1 MILMLRLDK
10 KEHLVIDHHQ
20 RVGQLGR
27 SRQRILISRKGQEK
41 VTPVMLQKTIK
52 VKLQA
57 TEAIGL
63 ISSPSPNGN
72 QEIEVISCVATT
84 QNLGVVLSARR
95 KIVGLE
101 HLGTLLVSRSVK
113 GQHEVS
119 LALSIQ
125 AVAGIA

>member
-10 KEHLVIDHHQ
+10 KEHLVVDHHQ
-20 RVGQLGR
+20 RVRQLGR
-27 SRQRILISRKGQEK
+27 SRQRILVSRKGQEK
-41 VTPVMLQKTIK
+41 VTLVMLQKTFK

-57 TEAIGL
+57 TQAIGL

-72 QEIEVISCVATT
+72 QEIEAISCVATT

>member
-1 MILMLRLDK
+1 MLRLDK
-10 KEHLVIDHHQ
+10 KEHLVVHHHQ

-72 QEIEVISCVATT
+72 QEIEAISCVATT

-113 GQHEVS
+113 GQLEVS
-119 LALSIQ
+119 LAPSR
-125 AVAGIA
+125 

>member
-41 VTPVMLQKTIK
+41 VTLIMLQKTFK

-57 TEAIGL
+57 TQAIGL

-72 QEIEVISCVATT
+72 QEIEAISCVATT

-113 GQHEVS
+113 GQLEVS
-119 LALSIQ
+119 LAPSR
-125 AVAGIA
+125 

>member
-10 KEHLVIDHHQ
+10 KEHLVVDHHQ
-20 RVGQLGR
+20 RVRQLGR
-27 SRQRILISRKGQEK
+27 SRQRILVSRKGQEK
-41 VTPVMLQKTIK
+41 VTLIMLQKTFK

-57 TEAIGL
+57 KQAIGL

-72 QEIEVISCVATT
+72 QEIEAISCVATT

-113 GQHEVS
+113 GQLEVS
-119 LALSIQ
+119 LAPSR
-125 AVAGIA
+125 

>member
-1 MILMLRLDK
+1 MLKLDK

-20 RVGQLGR
+20 RVGRLGR
-27 SRQRILISRKGQEK
+27 SKQRIFISRKGQEE
-41 VTPVMLQKTIK
+41 VTLMLQKTIK
-52 VKLQA
+52 IKLQA
-57 TEAIGL
+57 TEAIEL

-72 QEIEVISCVATT
+72 QETEAISRLAATKK
-84 QNLGVVLSARR
+84 LGVVPSARR

-119 LALSIQ
+119 LAPSRQ
-125 AVAGIA
+125 WPGIA